1 MRASVLLTSC
11 AVLVL
16 SSLLGCNNAKREPSD
31 ADIRRA
37 ETLRPSNT
45 ALVERYERSCLGCHA
60 KPGSGAP
67 LAGFAPAWKE
77 PLAKGMPQ
85 LLLSA
90 KQGLN
95 AMPAMGMCNDCSD
108 DDLRALITFMA
119 GKEKS

>member
-1 MRASVLLTSC
+1 MRASVFLMSC
-11 AVLVL
+11 VILVAF
-16 SSLLGCNNAKREPSD
+16 SGCGNAKREPSD

-37 ETLRPSNT
+37 ETQRPSNI

-67 LAGFAPAWKE
+67 LTGFAPAWKV
-77 PLAKGMPQ
+77 PLEKGMPQ
-85 LLLSA
+85 LLQSA

-119 GKEKS
+119 GKEKA